1 LFLFSL
7 DLFTFFILFLLK
19 LFPIYCNR
27 IYFHNSIGQ
36 GICNTDQAMETFW
49 LMQPTKG
56 FSYTLTQYRS
66 MHIELY
72 ADLQLKCFHQ

>member
-1 LFLFSL
+1 FV
-7 DLFTFFILFLLK
+7 FLL
-19 LFPIYCNR
+19 FFSFSFFFYFIYCNR

-36 GICNTDQAMETFW
+36 GICNTDQAMETFY
-49 LMQPTKG
+49 LIQLPKG

-72 ADLQLKCFHQ
+72 VDLQHKNFHQ